1 MRKRTLFIIIGIVV
15 IVSIIGVITISRK
28 NNISTDL
35 VSVERGTLSQD
46 VFANGK
52 IEFPTKIDLHF
63 KGSGKIVAIN
73 TGVGETVSAGQV
85 LAKQDTTEID
95 AQVSEMKAGI
105 ELQKAKLNQLLEG
118 ASAEDIRLTEI
129 KVENARRKL
138 YSENLVA
145 VSDDDARK
153 NIAPVITGSYNGLQ
167 EGQYRL
173 FFSDYNEL
181 NNTNKISYNGIEKG
195 KSNKDELSQPLGT
208 KGLLIAF
215 PSNSYQTND
224 RWTIDI
230 PNKNGANYVSNLNAY
245 NSALAELTLKKAPS
259 RSSDIA
265 VYQAQVNQAE
275 ALLQKTISQREDY
288 MILAPS
294 SGLITKIYGEV
305 GEIVNSGKPVMSFV
319 AENVLQIKLNII
331 EDRIV
336 NVKIGQETEVTF
348 DAIENQKFSGRV
360 VSIDPAETEIQ
371 GAVYYETTIVLDD
384 VDERIKSGMT
394 ANVLIRTAVSEDTLY
409 VPISAIVNKGG
420 KTYVEV
426 LENKKL
432 VDKEVRTGLKNS
444 TGMIEITSGLK
455 EGEQVVISTK
465 SKV

>member
-275 ALLQKTISQREDY
+275 ALLQKTISQREDF